1 MFRPTTTTTILRR
14 LLAAGLLLL
23 TVPAFAAAPL
33 DEAAL
38 WQALQTPGHALLMR
52 HAEAPGLGDPPQ
64 FRIDDCGTQRNLSP
78 EGRAQATTIGE
89 RLRAHGIGRARVH
102 SSLWCRCLDTARLL
116 GFGAVEPQ
124 PALNSFFADASTAT
138 SQTGALRALLRE
150 ATQAGGPLPVFVTHQ
165 VNITALSGVFPEPG
179 ELIVL
184 RVDGDQPVVLGRL
197 R

>member
-1 MFRPTTTTTILRR
+1 MFRPTTTTTTLLR
-14 LLAAGLLLL
+14 LLAAGLLLIAL
-23 TVPAFAAAPL
+23 PASAAATL

-38 WQALQTPGHALLMR
+38 WQALQTPGHAVLMR
-52 HAEAPGLGDPPQ
+52 HAEAPGLGDPPD

-78 EGRAQATTIGE
+78 EGRAQATAIGE

-102 SSLWCRCLDTARLL
+102 SSLWCRCLDSARLL
-116 GFGAVEPQ
+116 GFGAVEPE

-138 SQTGALRALLRE
+138 RQTEALRALLRN
-150 ATQAGGPLPVFVTHQ
+150 ATQDGPLPIFVTHQ
-165 VNITALSGVFPEPG
+165 VNITALTGVFPEAG

-184 RVDGDQPVVLGRL
+184 RMDGEQPVVLGRL

>member
-1 MFRPTTTTTILRR
+1 MLRSMTTILRR

-23 TVPAFAAAPL
+23 ALPAFAADAP

-38 WQALQTPGHALLMR
+38 WQALQTPGHALLLR
-52 HAEAPGLGDPPQ
+52 HAEAPGIGDPPD

-78 EGRAQATTIGE
+78 EGKAQASAIGE
-89 RLRAHGIGRARVH
+89 QLRAHGIGRARVH

-124 PALNSFFADASTAT
+124 PALNSFFADASTAA
-138 SQTGALRALLRE
+138 SQTEALRALLRE
-150 ATQAGGPLPVFVTHQ
+150 ATQDGGPLPVFVTHQ
-165 VNITALSGVFPEPG
+165 VNITALTGVVPDSGEM
-179 ELIVL
+179 LVL
-184 RVDGDQPVVLGRL
+184 RLDGDKPVVLGRL

>member
-1 MFRPTTTTTILRR
+1 MFRPTTTTTILLR
-14 LLAAGLLLL
+14 LLAAGLLLIAL
-23 TVPAFAAAPL
+23 PASAAAAL

-38 WQALQTPGHALLMR
+38 WQALQTPGHAVLMR
-52 HAEAPGLGDPPQ
+52 HAEAPGLGDPPD

-78 EGRAQATTIGE
+78 EGRAQATAIGE

-102 SSLWCRCLDTARLL
+102 SSLWCRCLDSARLL
-116 GFGAVEPQ
+116 GFGAVEPE

-138 SQTGALRALLRE
+138 RQTEALRALLRN
-150 ATQAGGPLPVFVTHQ
+150 ATQDGPLPIFVTHQ
-165 VNITALSGVFPEPG
+165 VNITALTGVFPEAG

-184 RVDGDQPVVLGRL
+184 RMDGEQPVVLGRL